1 MYLLCFTL
9 FPYTTLFR
17 SLLAKHNISIQA
29 SRQEGYFIA
38 EEDKEL
44 GIALEK
50 KIFSHENDLP
60 NIPNTPSERKDRKST
75 RLNSSHV
82 ANSYA
87 VFFLKKKYDKTSTF
101 NVFSISFFLQLECIF
116 SVLLSFP
123 TRRSSDLY

>member
-50 KIFSHENDLP
+50 KIFSHENDFP
-60 NIPNTPSERKDRKST
+60 TIPNTPSERK
-75 RLNSSHV
+75 
-82 ANSYA
+82 AFI
-87 VFFLKKKYDKTSTF
+87 VFKLAFTKGYITMEEFAKMLFVSKTT
-101 NVFSISFFLQLECIF
+101 VYL
-116 SVLLSFP
+116 
-123 TRRSSDLY
+123 RS